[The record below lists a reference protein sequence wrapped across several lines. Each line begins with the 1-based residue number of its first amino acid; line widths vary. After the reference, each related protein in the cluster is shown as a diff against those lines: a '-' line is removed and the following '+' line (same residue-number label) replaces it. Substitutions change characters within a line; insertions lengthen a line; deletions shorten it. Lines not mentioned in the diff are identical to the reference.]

1 MCFGIDYLYVEAHPS
16 GVAAMA
22 SIRSISPLTGPAP
35 TDLSDSIDVRLLAA
49 GRVTP
54 TAIPI
59 RRDRAELA
67 AVLGHALQPRADR
80 RADSP
85 IERTAR

>member
-1 MCFGIDYLYVEAHPS
+1 MVSADSVN
-16 GVAAMA
+16 
-22 SIRSISPLTGPAP
+22 PLTGPAP
-35 TDLSDSIDVRLLAA
+35 TDLSDSIDLRLIAA
-49 GRVTP
+49 GQVTP

-80 RADSP
+80 RADNP
-85 IERTAR
+85 IERSAR

>member
-1 MCFGIDYLYVEAHPS
+1 MISH
-16 GVAAMA
+16 
-22 SIRSISPLTGPAP
+22 RSADPLTDPAP
-35 TDLSDSIDVRLLAA
+35 TDLSDSVDLRLLAA
-49 GRVTP
+49 GQITP

-80 RADSP
+80 RADNP
-85 IERTAR
+85 LERIVR